1 MALETNCLTGGCM
14 YHTHISASRVGVVVD
29 LQTELDLTDEQA
41 DEIGNLLHNQVE
53 LVIAFALERSREN
66 KRKEIDNDPAP
77 RGEVEPRYQQSDWK
91 ECPHC
96 LWMSTEVHECPKC
109 GTARDYKEN
118 DNGC

>member
-1 MALETNCLTGGCM
+1 MALETNCLTDGCI
-14 YHTHISASRVGVVVD
+14 YHTHIEPSHIEVVVD
-29 LQTELDLTDEQA
+29 LPTELDLTDEQA
-41 DEIGNLLHNQVE
+41 YEVEKLLHNQVE
-53 LVIAFALERSREN
+53 LVIAFALQRSREN
-66 KRKEIDNDPAP
+66 KIKEM
-77 RGEVEPRYQQSDWK
+77 WK